1 MTDTTITHPTHSG
14 DTIDAPHRVYMDFY
28 KKYGGVKVEGE
39 RVYPEPVIEGRVIH
53 FDDRENSRDTHI
65 IVRQKRNLSHAISS
79 ADDED
84 PFTRVYFPE
93 GSFIVATTNGQSID
107 EWDVL
112 EADGVVPGH
121 FDGVESIYDP
131 TKVLLCFEL
140 QRGENERATLVY
152 NTDKGDGTLQI
163 GGELGWILDPHTSKE
178 ERILALNPV
187 PGDISQ
193 LGEKALTELVR
204 A

>member
-1 MTDTTITHPTHSG
+1 MVDTIHTQTTHSG
-14 DTIDAPHRVYMDFY
+14 DMIDAPHRVYMDFY
-28 KKYGGVKVEGE
+28 KRYGGKKVDGE

-53 FDDRENSRDTHI
+53 FDDRQNSRDTHI
-65 IVRQKRNLSHAISS
+65 IVRQKRGLSHAISS
-79 ADDED
+79 ANDEE

-93 GSFIVATTNGQSID
+93 GSFIVATTDGRSID
-107 EWDVL
+107 EWEVL
-112 EADGVVPGH
+112 GVDGVVPGH
-121 FDGVESIYDP
+121 FDGVQSIYDP

-152 NTDKGDGTLQI
+152 NSDKGDGTLQV
-163 GGELGWILDPHTSKE
+163 GSELGWILDPHTSKE

-193 LGEKALTELVR
+193 LGEKALTEL
-204 A
+204 AHA